1 MELHVKLFNAFAMGN
16 YSRKIVDVYGIFFCD
31 FYLCLVRNKWYV
43 SREKYSMYNN
53 FNRHMYI
60 ACSMSMAFYGE
71 WLLAR
76 SNERVKIHECTFNSV
91 QNSNCYSFWKRDR
104 IFFLRKR
111 GIYFLY
117 DKYKIVPFEYK
128 NYINFVRYS
137 CLFQGF

>member
-1 MELHVKLFNAFAMGN
+1 MELHVKLFNAFATGN

-71 WLLAR
+71 
-76 SNERVKIHECTFNSV
+76 
-91 QNSNCYSFWKRDR
+91 
-104 IFFLRKR
+104 
-111 GIYFLY
+111 
-117 DKYKIVPFEYK
+117 
-128 NYINFVRYS
+128 
-137 CLFQGF
+137 